1 MKTPSTDL
9 HELILSMSKHEKR
22 HFKLVSKAFQR
33 ESGTIYLQLFEAI
46 SKQQHYNEA
55 ILKKGFADRL
65 NDNRF
70 SVAKNYLYHHLL
82 KALNILH
89 NRESINRK
97 IRMTLDFVQVLYKRE
112 LYSQAEKQLK
122 KAEKLLQLIDHPIL
136 WLEYLEWKFRLQKAN
151 LFLGL
156 PEKEFAAFQ
165 SQFEQ
170 IQGRVNDYM
179 DLFAGYAE
187 FRFYRGQDGYIR
199 VSKAFQE
206 RSKTILEGDSF
217 LSPPKGLSPRAQIM
231 YHHLWGIYHYVHGRF
246 QESFSF
252 YQTLFNLF
260 QKAPHLAQEHPHQFS
275 GALFDYG
282 IVALQIGDFNTLS
295 QVIDGLEAMEQGGVR
310 QMARVFCY
318 LNVLKIRTI
327 LDSLSLEFVN
337 LDIEEIVVKIEGY
350 RTKLNQMEI
359 YGSFF
364 HLALLAF
371 YRGNFSLSLKLI
383 ASIINDKDLH
393 LVPEVYLITRLVRLV
408 IHLELKNYDLIEA
421 LGQNVYRYIS
431 GHDSKFKLEGFVANT
446 FGKFLDMRNQKEQHD
461 FLRKFREELQ
471 SFFQTPGDKHFAH
484 YFDFDSWIESRL
496 EGKRL
501 VEVIREK
508 VEENFS

>member
-22 HFKLVSKAFQR
+22 HFKLISKAFQR

-46 SKQQHYNEA
+46 SKQRHYDEA
-55 ILKKGFADRL
+55 ILKKAFADRL
-65 NDNRF
+65 NNNRF

-82 KALNILH
+82 KALNNLH
-89 NRESINRK
+89 NRESIHRK
-97 IRMTLDFVQVLYKRE
+97 IRLALDFVQLLHQRE

-122 KAEKLLQLIDHPIL
+122 KAEKMLQIIDHPKL
-136 WLEYLEWKFRLQKAN
+136 WLEYLEWQFRLQKAN
-151 LFLGL
+151 LFLGMS
-156 PEKEFAAFQ
+156 EKEFVSFL
-165 SQFEQ
+165 SQFKH
-170 IQGRVNDYM
+170 IQGRVTDYIN
-179 DLFAGYAE
+179 LFASYAE
-187 FRFYRGQDGYIR
+187 FRFYRGKDGYIR
-199 VSKAFQE
+199 VSQSFKESSKKMLAGASFQ
-206 RSKTILEGDSF
+206 
-217 LSPPKGLSPRAQIM
+217 SPPKGLSMNAQIM
-231 YHHLWGIYHYVHGRF
+231 YHHVWGIYHYVHGRF

-260 QKAPHLAQEHPHQFS
+260 QKAPHLAQELPHQYS
-275 GALFDYG
+275 GALFDFG
-282 IVALQIGDFNTLS
+282 IVALQIGDSEVLM
-295 QVIDGLEAMEQGGVR
+295 QVIDGLEKMEQGRGR

-318 LNVLKIRTI
+318 LNVLKIRTT
-327 LDSLSLEFVN
+327 LDSLSLEYVN
-337 LDIEEIVVKIEGY
+337 HNIEETVSKIEGY

-371 YRGNFSLSLKLI
+371 YRGNFSLSLKLV

-431 GHDSKFKLEGFVANT
+431 GHDSKFKLEGFVASA

-461 FLRKFREELQ
+461 FLRRFGKELQ
-471 SFFQTPGDKHFAH
+471 TFLQSPVDKHFAP
-484 YFDFDSWIESRL
+484 YFDFELWIKSQL

-508 VEENFS
+508 VEENFT